1 MAGPRRFDT
10 STLMPA
16 PVNSAGL
23 GAAPGAHH
31 AAMHAGARR
40 PAMVVVRDARFARWN
55 LWRSTAPIDVRA
67 RAPREPVA
75 GRPASWLVSL
85 GFGDLL

>member
-67 RAPREPVA
+67 P
-75 GRPASWLVSL
+75 S
-85 GFGDLL
+85 